1 MSYLFVGNLS
11 KNINEDILHKLFS
24 KIGLCAV
31 ELKGPYAFVRYCT
44 KEESSKAI
52 NKFNDTNLGG
62 INGYNKA
69 RVELSKKSPIDDFLA
84 GKVSIQ
90 NNLNHNSKNINLDEN
105 LENEYSPRKNS
116 YHREDREKKNNRS
129 NTKDEYSN
137 NNNNNINNR
146 NSQSNI
152 RANNVCFICKLPG
165 HFAKECVL
173 TKDTCYE
180 CGIKGH
186 MAKECQAGIR
196 DAKEL
201 NYNRVK
207 AVFSQQS
214 SYKFLTHKQKFN
226 IYSNF
231 LKNNN

>member
-11 KNINEDILHKLFS
+11 KNVNEDVLHKLFS

-44 KEESSKAI
+44 MEESSKAI
-52 NKFNDTNLGG
+52 NKYNNTNLEG

-69 RVELSKKSPIDDFLA
+69 RVEFSKKSPIDDFLA

-90 NNLNHNSKNINLDEN
+90 NNLNHNSKSINLDEN
-105 LENEYSPRKNS
+105 LSPPRKNS
-116 YHREDREKKNNRS
+116 YHRDDREKKNNRS
-129 NTKDEYSN
+129 NNKDEY
-137 NNNNNINNR
+137 NNNINYNNNR
-146 NSQSNI
+146 NNQNNI

>member
-11 KNINEDILHKLFS
+11 KNVNENILHKLFS

-44 KEESSKAI
+44 VEESSKAI
-52 NKFNDTNLGG
+52 NKYNNTNLDG

-69 RVELSKKSPIDDFLA
+69 RVEFSKKSPIDDFLA

-105 LENEYSPRKNS
+105 FENEYSQRKNS
-116 YHREDREKKNNRS
+116 YHRNEERNKKNNKS
-129 NTKDEYSN
+129 NNIDEY
-137 NNNNNINNR
+137 NINFNR
-146 NSQSNI
+146 NNQDNI
-152 RANNVCFICKLPG
+152 RANNICYICKLPG

-173 TKDTCYE
+173 TKEICYE

-196 DAKEL
+196 EAKAL

-214 SYKFLTHKQKFN
+214 SYKYLTHKQKFN
-226 IYSNF
+226 IFSNF
-231 LKNNN
+231 LKKNN

>member
-11 KNINEDILHKLFS
+11 KNVNEDVLHKLFS

-44 KEESSKAI
+44 VEESSKAI
-52 NKFNDTNLGG
+52 NKYNNTNLEG

-69 RVELSKKSPIDDFLA
+69 RVEFSKKSPIDDFLA

-105 LENEYSPRKNS
+105 IENDYSPRKNS
-116 YHREDREKKNNRS
+116 YHRNEDRDKKNNRS
-129 NTKDEYSN
+129 NNKDEYN
-137 NNNNNINNR
+137 NNFNR
-146 NSQSNI
+146 NIQNSI

-196 DAKEL
+196 EAKAL

-214 SYKFLTHKQKFN
+214 SYKYLTHKQKFN

-231 LKNNN
+231 LKNNK

>member
-11 KNINEDILHKLFS
+11 KNVNEDVLHKLFS

-44 KEESSKAI
+44 VEESSKAI
-52 NKFNDTNLGG
+52 NKYNNTNLEG

-69 RVELSKKSPIDDFLA
+69 RVEFSKKSPIDDFLA

-90 NNLNHNSKNINLDEN
+90 NNLNHNSININLDEN
-105 LENEYSPRKNS
+105 IENEYSSRKNS
-116 YHREDREKKNNRS
+116 YHRNEERNKKNNRS
-129 NTKDEYSN
+129 NNKDEYN
-137 NNNNNINNR
+137 NNLNR
-146 NSQSNI
+146 NNQDNI

-196 DAKEL
+196 GAKAL

-214 SYKFLTHKQKFN
+214 SYKYLTHKQKFN
-226 IYSNF
+226 IFSNF

>member
-1 MSYLFVGNLS
+1 MSYVFVGNLS
-11 KNINEDILHKLFS
+11 KNVNEDVLHKLFS

-44 KEESSKAI
+44 VEESSKAI
-52 NKFNDTNLGG
+52 NKYNNTNLEG

-69 RVELSKKSPIDDFLA
+69 RVEFSKKSPIDDFLA

-105 LENEYSPRKNS
+105 IENDYSPRKNS
-116 YHREDREKKNNRS
+116 YHRNEDRDKKNNRS
-129 NTKDEYSN
+129 NNKDEYN
-137 NNNNNINNR
+137 NNFNR
-146 NSQSNI
+146 NIQNSI

-196 DAKEL
+196 EAKAL

-214 SYKFLTHKQKFN
+214 SYKYLTHKQKFN

-231 LKNNN
+231 LKNNK